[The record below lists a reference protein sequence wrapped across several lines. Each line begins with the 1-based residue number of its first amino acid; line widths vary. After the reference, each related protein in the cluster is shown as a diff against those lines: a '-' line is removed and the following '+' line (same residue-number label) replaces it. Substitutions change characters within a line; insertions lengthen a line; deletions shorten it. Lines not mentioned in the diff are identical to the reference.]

1 MVALSFKKRFIKPIQ
16 LGTKRQTVRA
26 IRRDGRTAKPGDELQ
41 LYTAM
46 RTKHCRL
53 IGRAICLDVLPVQ
66 LWLSTRDPN
75 VRITKIGAA
84 MFAEPPERFARADG
98 FANWAD
104 LVAFW
109 EAEHPG
115 QHHFAGTLTR
125 WGDLL

>member
-1 MVALSFKKRFIKPIQ
+1 MVALSFKKRFIEPIQ

-26 IRRDGRTAKPGDELQ
+26 IRKDGRTAHPGDELQ

-53 IGRAICLDVLPVQ
+53 IGRATCISVEPVQ
-66 LWLSTRDPN
+66 LLLSVLQPIVALGDGPTLREVEN
-75 VRITKIGAA
+75 
-84 MFAEPPERFARADG
+84 EEFARADG
-98 FANWAD
+98 FADWGE

-109 EAEHPG
+109 KAEHPN
-115 QHHFAGTLTR
+115 QHHFAGTLTC